1 MLDCKDENRDCNYKC
16 NCGCED
22 NNEEVMPTKEL
33 PEHKECPRD
42 CKREE
47 MAMKIKELDF
57 AIVELSLYLDTH
69 PDDRNA
75 IRMHCEYSQRQ
86 ISLTEEYQRLYG
98 PLTIN
103 FMSDTWDWIDE
114 PWPWERGAY

>member
-1 MLDCKDENRDCNYKC
+1 MSCTNCQRNNNCDCQNQSQNTLSKDEILH
-16 NCGCED
+16 EI
-22 NNEEVMPTKEL
+22 
-33 PEHKECPRD
+33 
-42 CKREE
+42 
-47 MAMKIKELDF
+47 MALNF
-57 AIVELSLYLDTH
+57 AINDLALYLNTH
-69 PDDRNA
+69 PQDTNA
-75 IRMHCEYSQRQ
+75 IKMHCEYSRKQ